1 MTTRREFGDD
11 ASEPLILVLGP
22 VFLVLLLALGLD
34 AWSGYPLKPRP
45 APALPETGWLNT
57 PENKPLRLEELR
69 GKVVLVEFWTFAC
82 HNCRNQLPYVK
93 AWHEKYA
100 AQGLVVI
107 GVHTP
112 ELEHE
117 RKPEN
122 VKKAVRDLSITF
134 PVVLDNDFATWR
146 RYDNQYW
153 PAAYLIDTNG
163 KIVYVA
169 IGEGDY
175 ERTEARIRELLRQVK
190 PAAEARPP
198 ASP

>member
-1 MTTRREFGDD
+1 MTPRREFGDN
-11 ASEPLILVLGP
+11 ASEALILVLGP
-22 VFLVLLLALGLD
+22 VFLILLLALGLD
-34 AWSGYPLKPRP
+34 AWTGYPLKPRP
-45 APALPETGWLNT
+45 APALPESGWLNT

-82 HNCRNQLPYVK
+82 YNCRNQLPYVK

-100 AQGLVVI
+100 SQGLVVI

-112 ELEHE
+112 ELAHE
-117 RKPEN
+117 RDPDN
-122 VKKAVRDLSITF
+122 VKKAVRELGITF

-146 RYDNQYW
+146 RYDNEYW
-153 PAAYLIDTNG
+153 PAAYLIDTHG

-190 PAAEARPP
+190 PAAAARPP
-198 ASP
+198 ASL